1 MTAFL
6 PSFDTLYSSAKG
18 NMQGLKNMQGV
29 AKYQLEEQ
37 ISKANFCRKCEK
49 YKKEKI
55 RLTPNEP
62 IIAAYRNASLI
73 LDPAKAMANLQR
85 MPADAKVSQVDKTRL
100 ESRKQ
105 EASLGKDKAGTRFE
119 NL

>member
-18 NMQGLKNMQGV
+18 NLQKLKWFQYKRYKAWPTIQLKTKS
-29 AKYQLEEQ
+29 AKQ
-37 ISKANFCRKCEK
+37 IFVESVKNI
-49 YKKEKI
+49 KKEKN
-55 RLTPNEP
+55 RLHPNEP
-62 IIAAYRNASLI
+62 IIAAYRNARLI

-100 ESRKQ
+100 ESR
-105 EASLGKDKAGTRFE
+105 
-119 NL
+119 

>member
-1 MTAFL
+1 
-6 PSFDTLYSSAKG
+6 
-18 NMQGLKNMQGV
+18 MQGV
-29 AKYQLEEQ
+29 ANNQLEEQ
-37 ISKANFCRKCEK
+37 ICKANFVESVKK
-49 YKKEKI
+49 LKEKN
-55 RLTPNEP
+55 RLAPNEP
-62 IIAAYRNASLI
+62 IIAANRNASLI

-105 EASLGKDKAGTRFE
+105 EAGLGKDKAGSRFE